1 MKTSLSAPVRPESSN
16 WLISFGDLLTLL
28 VCFFMTGVTF
38 GPLNP
43 ANSPIN
49 TDNYQ
54 KNTDNP
60 SELNSGTTLALM
72 PTKDGQASSVQALFT
87 AGDFDPIT
95 GQLSDQARQRFEAV
109 LNQAG
114 TRVEIESCSAHTLN
128 ASIALARGYEQSLR
142 RAADGVATRSIAQSS
157 CSSLL
162 QYGPAIIARVVRY
175 G

>member
-43 ANSPIN
+43 ANSSTN
-49 TDNYQ
+49 SDNYL
-54 KNTDNP
+54 KNASLPQT
-60 SELNSGTTLALM
+60 LNSGTALAL
-72 PTKDGQASSVQALFT
+72 THSKDGQASSAQALFT

-95 GQLSDQARQRFEAV
+95 GQLSDQARQRLEAV

-114 TRVEIESCSAHTLN
+114 TQVEIESCSAHTPN
-128 ASIALARGYEQSLR
+128 ASIALARTYEQSLR
-142 RAADGVATRSIAQSS
+142 RAADGAVTRSIAQPS
-157 CSSLL
+157 CGALL
-162 QYGPAIIARVVRY
+162 QYGSEIISRIVRH